1 MEEREQRTETRI
13 VYGIK
18 AIMDIADEILLTCKS
33 NYDVYCDKNGP
44 SFMITVSPYNEVYS
58 KLKKTM

>member
-1 MEEREQRTETRI
+1 MGEREQRTETRI

-18 AIMDIADEILLTCKS
+18 ALMAITDEILLTCKS

-44 SFMITVSPYNEVYS
+44 HS
-58 KLKKTM
+58 